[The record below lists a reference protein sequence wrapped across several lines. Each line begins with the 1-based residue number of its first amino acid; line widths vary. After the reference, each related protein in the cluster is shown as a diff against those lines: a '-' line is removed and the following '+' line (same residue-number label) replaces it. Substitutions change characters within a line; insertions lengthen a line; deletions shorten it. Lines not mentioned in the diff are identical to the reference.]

1 MIVPMKWRKL
11 IAAGVLLITLSFS
24 GAAHAQSQNKDD
36 ENDMTHDARI
46 EGFQNKTAIDGN
58 TSLLWIMFVVVS
70 IICMAPLFKDSRR
83 ARTE

>member
-11 IAAGVLLITLSFS
+11 IAAGVLATSLSFS

-46 EGFQNKTAIDGN
+46 EGFQSKTAIDGN
-58 TSLLWIMFVVVS
+58 TSLLWIVFVVLS
-70 IICMAPLFKDSRR
+70 IISMMALFKDSRR